1 MPRYA
6 LDADWR
12 EVSEGRWRHRGA
24 SVEEARQGVLRLL
37 ELSQLR
43 FRGLGQAGSGDLPGV
58 RLRGRRSEVHQGAG
72 RLSALHQVR
81 ERVGRRTGAGNRSRG
96 SVKEREARGERGEAG
111 IGQSAA
117 PVTVVGGGLAGSEA
131 AWQLASRGIDVK
143 LHEMR
148 PVVTTPAH
156 KTDRLAELVCSNTFK
171 STELTNAHGL
181 LKAEMRLVGSIIL
194 EAADGARVQA
204 GSALAV
210 DRDVFSSTVSE
221 RIAGEPRINVVR
233 GEVSTIDGP
242 CIIATGPLTSDN
254 LAEAIRERLGVG
266 ALAFYDAIAPI
277 VARASIDDA
286 VVFRASRYGKET
298 MDGAGD
304 AGAYLNC
311 PMSREQYEA
320 FLDAL
325 ISADQYHGHEFDEVP
340 YFEGCMPV
348 EVMASRGP
356 DTLRF
361 GPLKP
366 VGLRDPRTGRDAYA
380 VVQLRQEDRGGRMW
394 NLVGFQTR
402 LRIPEQQRVLR
413 LIPGLENAEFLRYGS
428 IHRNSYLNSP
438 GALSAHLST
447 RDDPTILFAGQIT
460 GVEGYT
466 ESSATGLLAGINLAR
481 LLNGDEPVIP
491 PPTTML
497 GALYRYMREAD
508 PAHFQPMNANF
519 GLLDDLGEKIRDK
532 KKKRELFAERALRE
546 LQAWIEANDVRE
558 ALVSRA

>member
-1 MPRYA
+1 MSS
-6 LDADWR
+6 R
-12 EVSEGRWRHRGA
+12 E
-24 SVEEARQGVLRLL
+24 
-37 ELSQLR
+37 
-43 FRGLGQAGSGDLPGV
+43 
-58 RLRGRRSEVHQGAG
+58 AG
-72 RLSALHQVR
+72 R
-81 ERVGRRTGAGNRSRG
+81 G
-96 SVKEREARGERGEAG
+96 KREAGLAHTAAG
-111 IGQSAA
+111 
-117 PVTVVGGGLAGSEA
+117 VTVVGGGLAGSEA
-131 AWQLASRGIDVK
+131 AWQLASRGIEVK

-148 PVVTTPAH
+148 PVVSTPAH

-181 LKAEMRLVGSIIL
+181 LKAEMRLLGSIIL
-194 EAADGARVQA
+194 EAADAARVQA

-210 DRDVFSSTVSE
+210 DRDIFSTGVTG
-221 RIAGEPRINVVR
+221 RIAAEPRISVAR
-233 GEVSTIDGP
+233 EEVSTIEGP
-242 CIIATGPLTSDN
+242 CVIATGPLTSDK
-254 LAEAIRERLGVG
+254 LAESIRERLGVG

-277 VARASIDDA
+277 VARESIDDS

-298 MDGAGD
+298 MDGAD
-304 AGAYLNC
+304 DVGAYLNC
-311 PMSREQYEA
+311 PMSREQYDV

-325 ISADQYHGHEFDEVP
+325 ISADQFHGHEFDEVP

-348 EVMASRGP
+348 EVMAKRGR

-366 VGLRDPRTGRDAYA
+366 VGLRDSRTGREAHA
-380 VVQLRQEDRGGRMW
+380 VVQLRQEDRAGRMW

-413 LIPGLENAEFLRYGS
+413 MIPGLEGAEFLRYGS

-447 RDDPTILFAGQIT
+447 RDDPTVLFAGQIT

-481 LLNGDEPVIP
+481 LLNGEEPVIP

-519 GLLDDLGEKIRDK
+519 GLLEELPERVRDK
-532 KKKRELFAERALRE
+532 KKKREMFAERALRE
-546 LQAWIEANDVRE
+546 MQSWMEANDFRG
-558 ALVSRA
+558 ALAGRA

>member
-1 MPRYA
+1 
-6 LDADWR
+6 
-12 EVSEGRWRHRGA
+12 
-24 SVEEARQGVLRLL
+24 
-37 ELSQLR
+37 
-43 FRGLGQAGSGDLPGV
+43 
-58 RLRGRRSEVHQGAG
+58 
-72 RLSALHQVR
+72 
-81 ERVGRRTGAGNRSRG
+81 
-96 SVKEREARGERGEAG
+96 
-111 IGQSAA
+111 
-117 PVTVVGGGLAGSEA
+117 
-131 AWQLASRGIDVK
+131 
-143 LHEMR
+143 MR
-148 PVVTTPAH
+148 PVVSTPAH

-181 LKAEMRLVGSIIL
+181 LKAEMRLLGSIIL

-210 DRDVFSSTVSE
+210 DRDVFSSTVSD
-221 RIAGEPRINVVR
+221 RIDAEPRVNVVR
-233 GEVSTIDGP
+233 GEVSSLEAP
-242 CIIATGPLTSDN
+242 CVIATGPLTSDK
-254 LAEAIRERLGVG
+254 LAEAIRARLGVG

-277 VARASIDDA
+277 VARESIDDS

-298 MDGAGD
+298 MDGAD
-304 AGAYLNC
+304 DVGAYLNC
-311 PMSREQYEA
+311 PMSREQYEV

-413 LIPGLENAEFLRYGS
+413 MIPGLEQAEFLRYGS